1 MMPALALPG
10 WLHTQA
16 ASYASLVLTPFLH
29 EDVAVVVAA
38 SYIEG
43 RVLSATQAFSALYL
57 GVVASDLAI
66 FALGRL
72 ARTWTPVRR
81 FMPETRVEEA
91 RRRLPE
97 LLSRAA
103 NGERFVICR
112 HQQPQA
118 ALVPLGDQPAI
129 DPVRRQQRIQAI
141 TGLQGSG
148 RHCWNRDSP
157 RPARPAPP
165 PACVAPDP
173 PGRPAPA
180 AGAAPPDPPRAP
192 AAVGD
197 P

>member
-91 RRRLPE
+91 RRRLQRNRVLAIASCRLVPG
-97 LLSRAA
+97 LLFATFSAC
-103 NGERFVICR
+103 GFLGIGFLEFLV
-112 HQQPQA
+112 P
-118 ALVPLGDQPAI
+118 ALVTSALYTALLLGIGYGPM
-129 DPVRRQQRIQAI
+129 
-141 TGLQGSG
+141 
-148 RHCWNRDSP
+148 
-157 RPARPAPP
+157 P
-165 PACVAPDP
+165 PAGSRILAATAPKQHRSLIFSIKQA
-173 PGRPAPA
+173 GAPA
-180 AGAAPPDPPRAP
+180 GGAIAK
-192 AAVGD
+192 
-197 P
+197 